1 MSKCL
6 EKIIFPIVDTKVQDT
21 KNEDIQNVRNVQKCR
36 LKKNIVYYTVLKGR
50 KEISKRKL
58 SYL

>member
-50 KEISKRKL
+50 KEISKRK
-58 SYL
+58 